1 MQHEML
7 KTNFHKWIPVY
18 NCPIKKLQQ
27 LYKSSDT
34 RLGQAKRSKV
44 QPSHS
49 ETSQKIGHQPT
60 KLTTHI
66 EYEKENT

>member
-1 MQHEML
+1 ML

-18 NCPIKKLQQ
+18 KCPIKK

-34 RLGQAKRSKV
+34 RLEQAKQSKV

-49 ETSQKIGHQPT
+49 ETSQKIGHKLT
-60 KLTTHI
+60 KLTKYTEH
-66 EYEKENT
+66 EKENT